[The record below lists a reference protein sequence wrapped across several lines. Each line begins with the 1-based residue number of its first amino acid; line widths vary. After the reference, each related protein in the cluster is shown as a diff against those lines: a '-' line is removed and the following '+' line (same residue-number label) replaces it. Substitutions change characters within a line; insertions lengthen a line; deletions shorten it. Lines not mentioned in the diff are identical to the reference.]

1 MRVPIVAPDL
11 YMDRYLAA
19 SARIQ
24 RGKCTLDHSVV
35 LVWHP
40 REEKVEPGNIHC
52 YILAFSLAIDHE
64 SIALGPCHARG
75 HIKTCVRVPLNIYLG
90 TSTLSQPWL
99 AEFLDSISQKARIQ
113 TTIPHLLTQEKDL
126 QLFQS

>member
-24 RGKCTLDHSVV
+24 RGKCTLDHSAV

-52 YILAFSLAIDHE
+52 YILHFSLLLTTRA
-64 SIALGPCHARG
+64 SSL
-75 HIKTCVRVPLNIYLG
+75 VRVMLVGI
-90 TSTLSQPWL
+90 
-99 AEFLDSISQKARIQ
+99 
-113 TTIPHLLTQEKDL
+113 
-126 QLFQS
+126 